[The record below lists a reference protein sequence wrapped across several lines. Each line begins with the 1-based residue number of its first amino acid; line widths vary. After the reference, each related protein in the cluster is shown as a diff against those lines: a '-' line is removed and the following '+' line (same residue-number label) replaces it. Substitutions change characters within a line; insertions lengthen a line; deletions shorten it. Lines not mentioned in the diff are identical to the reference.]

1 MRRIASILT
10 LTLAISILL
19 AACGGGGDKPAPGP
33 DGGTQGGTGETVVLH
48 VLENDTAKAEG
59 YLQALLDAFNEA
71 YKDKGIQAVD
81 ANMDEFTDLATNG
94 PYGYGPD
101 VLYQA
106 NDQLMRYAE
115 DRHIL
120 PIDVEA
126 LDCFST
132 TPEAAWDA
140 FHMTLDG
147 QVYTMGVPVNVQEPM
162 IFYREDMM
170 PENWQERW
178 DRDGSGTPD
187 FFENWCDL
195 YAFSKELH
203 DSDPNRFGFMV
214 SMNNLYLASPFM
226 LSFGN
231 YIFGEKDGVTDDTDI
246 GFSKGDAVNGLW
258 ALRQF
263 AGQMNEGC
271 IDDTVTLN
279 RYEKLADG
287 SYFCAISTPDTYS
300 LFLGNL
306 TNRYKQEG
314 LSEDEAA
321 KKAKENLKM
330 VEVPAKMPSSGD
342 LSQDSASVTG
352 DGWRDTVVMGGVN
365 GYGISSYTK
374 HREACLEFVNF
385 ATSFDM
391 IKLRADTLGIAPT
404 RSDVA
409 AQCGDTADIIFQ
421 SLSAGR
427 IYLMPSVKAVNQI
440 WVPCQT
446 VMGDVA
452 KDPFREKQGEA
463 AKYPG
468 KAELQAALETIDKN
482 IYDAIH
488 TLAG

>member
-1 MRRIASILT
+1 
-10 LTLAISILL
+10 
-19 AACGGGGDKPAPGP
+19 
-33 DGGTQGGTGETVVLH
+33 
-48 VLENDTAKAEG
+48 
-59 YLQALLDAFNEA
+59 
-71 YKDKGIQAVD
+71 
-81 ANMDEFTDLATNG
+81 
-94 PYGYGPD
+94 
-101 VLYQA
+101 
-106 NDQLMRYAE
+106 
-115 DRHIL
+115 
-120 PIDVEA
+120 
-126 LDCFST
+126 
-132 TPEAAWDA
+132 
-140 FHMTLDG
+140 
-147 QVYTMGVPVNVQEPM
+147 
-162 IFYREDMM
+162 
-170 PENWQERW
+170 
-178 DRDGSGTPD
+178 
-187 FFENWCDL
+187 
-195 YAFSKELH
+195 
-203 DSDPNRFGFMV
+203 
-214 SMNNLYLASPFM
+214 
-226 LSFGN
+226 
-231 YIFGEKDGVTDDTDI
+231 
-246 GFSKGDAVNGLW
+246 
-258 ALRQF
+258 
-263 AGQMNEGC
+263 
-271 IDDTVTLN
+271 
-279 RYEKLADG
+279 
-287 SYFCAISTPDTYS
+287 
-300 LFLGNL
+300 
-306 TNRYKQEG
+306 
-314 LSEDEAA
+314 
-321 KKAKENLKM
+321 M

>member
-1 MRRIASILT
+1 MRRTASILALILALS
-10 LTLAISILL
+10 LTL
-19 AACGGGGDKPAPGP
+19 AACGKDGGGSNQSAGGGDGA
-33 DGGTQGGTGETVVLH
+33 TGETVVLH

-59 YLQALLDAFNEA
+59 YLADLLDAFNEA

-120 PIDVEA
+120 PINVEE
-126 LDCFST
+126 LDCYET

-162 IFYREDMM
+162 LFYREDMM
-170 PENWQERW
+170 PDNWRERW
-178 DRDGSGTPD
+178 DADGNGTPD

-195 YAFSKELH
+195 YAYSKELH
-203 DSDPNRFGFMV
+203 DSDPNKFGFMV

-231 YIFGEKDGVTDDTDI
+231 YIFGVKDGVTDDTDI
-246 GFSKGDAVNGLW
+246 GFSGGDAVNGLW
-258 ALRQF
+258 ALRLF

-287 SYFCAISTPDTYS
+287 SYFCAVSTPDTYS

-306 TNRYKQEG
+306 TNRYKQDG
-314 LSEDEAA
+314 LSQEEAES
-321 KKAKENLKM
+321 KAKENLKM
-330 VEVPAKMPSSGD
+330 VELPAKMPKDGD
-342 LSQDSASVTG
+342 LTRDSASVPE

-374 HREACLEFVNF
+374 HREACMEFVNF

-409 AQCGDTADIIFQ
+409 AQSGDTADIIFK

-452 KDPFREKQGEA
+452 KDPFRERQGEA

>member
-1 MRRIASILT
+1 MRRTASILALILALS
-10 LTLAISILL
+10 LTL
-19 AACGGGGDKPAPGP
+19 AACGKDGGGSNQAAG
-33 DGGTQGGTGETVVLH
+33 DGADGGTGETVVLH

-59 YLQALLDAFNEA
+59 YLADLLDAFNEA

-120 PIDVEA
+120 PINVEE
-126 LDCFST
+126 LDCYET

-140 FHMTLDG
+140 FRMTLDG

-162 IFYREDMM
+162 LFYREDMM
-170 PENWQERW
+170 PDNWQERW
-178 DRDGSGTPD
+178 DADGNGTPD

-195 YAFSKELH
+195 YAYSKELH
-203 DSDPNRFGFMV
+203 DSDPNKFGFMV

-231 YIFGEKDGVTDDTDI
+231 YIFGVKDGVTDDTDI
-246 GFSKGDAVNGLW
+246 GFSSGDAVNGLW
-258 ALRQF
+258 ALRLF

-287 SYFCAISTPDTYS
+287 SYFCAVSTPDTYS

-306 TNRYKQEG
+306 TNRYKQDG
-314 LSEDEAA
+314 LSQEEAER
-321 KKAKENLKM
+321 KAKENLKM
-330 VEVPAKMPSSGD
+330 VEVPAKMPKDGD
-342 LSQDSASVTG
+342 LTRDSASVPE

-374 HREACLEFVNF
+374 HREACMEFVNF

-409 AQCGDTADIIFQ
+409 AQSGDTADIIFQ

-452 KDPFREKQGEA
+452 KDPFRERQGET

-468 KAELQAALETIDKN
+468 MAELQAALETIDKN